1 MLSNELPGRIAHVR
15 TFFTEFFVTPTFSQ
29 INDMIDIALPI
40 PRNIN
45 AGNKN
50 ERMYKN

>member
-1 MLSNELPGRIAHVR
+1 MGDWHVR
-15 TFFTEFFVTPTFSQ
+15 KIFALLILTHTISQ
-29 INDMIDIALPI
+29 INATIDIALPI

-50 ERMYKN
+50 VNICLRIDII